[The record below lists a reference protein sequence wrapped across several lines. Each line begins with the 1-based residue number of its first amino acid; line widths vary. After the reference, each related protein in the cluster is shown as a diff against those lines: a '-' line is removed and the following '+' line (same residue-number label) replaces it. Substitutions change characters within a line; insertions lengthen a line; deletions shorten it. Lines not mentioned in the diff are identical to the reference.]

1 MKITDVKLTLIRP
14 PMAKRYDGLKP
25 FVGGLNFR
33 VVARVETDNGIVGF
47 GEERVKPSWRPPSD
61 AEIEQLVDRNP
72 FDFVNSTLPQSV
84 GAALY
89 DVMGKHLEVP
99 AHELMGQKVRDAV
112 SVAAWCPEI
121 SAEAFASEVARAAGQ
136 GYNIIK
142 MHTSERYDPIEQ
154 TKAAEDVAPEHFRIH
169 YDFNGGRGRTL
180 GAVKP
185 LVAEIEQNHPIV
197 GWIEDALP
205 KHDVDGWRR
214 LRQQTQIPLVMHRT
228 VLGGLQEAMLGMA
241 DIFMIAGGHTEPS
254 IADTL
259 SRGFAYG
266 KANVQ
271 VIMQVTGGALAK
283 ALAMHMSAVLPTA
296 TGHSID
302 LDDQYEEDI
311 VREPIPVV
319 EGSSPVPTGP
329 GLGVEVDEDAIARF
343 ASDEPYAPSRFVGV
357 LYLPGGHKAY
367 SLGAPSVTRLMGREE
382 GAVRGVDFEVWEDD
396 GSEEYRRVYERVEA
410 ERTFLE

>member
-1 MKITDVKLTLIRP
+1 MRPFASRERRSTCARTQDGVKASSNSRHAMKITDVKLTLIRP

-259 SRGFAYG
+259 SRGFA
-266 KANVQ
+266 
-271 VIMQVTGGALAK
+271 K

-302 LDDQYEEDI
+302 LDDQYEEEHRPGADPGG
-311 VREPIPVV
+311 RRVV
-319 EGSSPVPTGP
+319 AGPDRAGP
-329 GLGVEVDEDAIARF
+329 GCR
-343 ASDEPYAPSRFVGV
+343 
-357 LYLPGGHKAY
+357 
-367 SLGAPSVTRLMGREE
+367 GR
-382 GAVRGVDFEVWEDD
+382 
-396 GSEEYRRVYERVEA
+396 
-410 ERTFLE
+410 